1 VVAQT
6 LGNRPVRFA
15 SDPDL
20 ANPDKAMLYRAMNV
34 NGYDAAYLESYTRY
48 VIRSEAP
55 VPAVDPSRTHVRNV
69 RSREMSRLGVGY
81 SLSLQEQGGV
91 HRRTKAG
98 GWIYPVPGAR
108 PLAYLEGSDE
118 PLEIESPRA
127 ERWAVKGP
135 SGGSLVLSVP
145 FFPGW
150 RARLDGRPVPIRVV
164 DGLLMSV
171 EVPPGP
177 FEARFDFIPSFWP
190 GLCLFGAAAWSFW
203 LRGSRV

>member
-1 VVAQT
+1 
-6 LGNRPVRFA
+6 
-15 SDPDL
+15 
-20 ANPDKAMLYRAMNV
+20 
-34 NGYDAAYLESYTRY
+34 
-48 VIRSEAP
+48 
-55 VPAVDPSRTHVRNV
+55 
-69 RSREMSRLGVGY
+69 
-81 SLSLQEQGGV
+81 
-91 HRRTKAG
+91 
-98 GWIYPVPGAR
+98 VPGAR